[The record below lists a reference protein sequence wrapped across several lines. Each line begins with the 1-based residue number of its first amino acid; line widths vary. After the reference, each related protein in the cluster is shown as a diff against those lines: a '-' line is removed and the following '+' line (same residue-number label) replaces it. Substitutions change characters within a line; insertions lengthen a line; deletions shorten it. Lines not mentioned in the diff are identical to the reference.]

1 MFTTSLIKK
10 FIIKNAVSNSRCTR
24 VTKKGWDVTK
34 FIEKGIKIEKPTTPR
49 VKLI

>member
-1 MFTTSLIKK
+1 MSFTNYHHLMLC
-10 FIIKNAVSNSRCTR
+10 VR
-24 VTKKGWDVTK
+24 VTKKDWDVTK